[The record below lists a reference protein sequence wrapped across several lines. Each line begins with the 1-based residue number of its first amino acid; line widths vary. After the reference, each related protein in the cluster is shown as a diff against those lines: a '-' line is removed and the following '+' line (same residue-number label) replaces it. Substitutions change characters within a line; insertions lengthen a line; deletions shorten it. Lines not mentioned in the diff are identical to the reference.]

1 MIMNEKSLL
10 KLFVENCSLHP
21 SDRLLLIEYVYR
33 CRENSR
39 PIDYEEFERLPSELR
54 RDVVDAVVWI
64 EETIDFLKEKL

>member
-1 MIMNEKSLL
+1 MIMEKSLL
-10 KLFVENCSLHP
+10 KLFVENCSLNP

-33 CRENSR
+33 CHINSL
-39 PIDYEEFERLPSELR
+39 PIDYETLEKLPSEFQ